1 MYLDTLVLLVLKEIF
16 KDPYLM
22 NYIYNIYEKDEI
34 YLMSILHKIKSSD
47 FRDDIKLLYPDFIKT
62 SIFENI
68 RFNTEDDLEP
78 GYSSY
83 SVKPLTECGYIIN
96 YSITPPLK
104 KPICEY
110 SDYKKNYKG
119 VKLLNDMRKKYS
131 ITEYGR
137 DKIKLILKKRNRYLN
152 NELNNLSKLSIW
164 YDFKNK
170 CFSDI

>member
-83 SVKPLTECGYIIN
+83 SVKPLVNCGYYYNNFGEI
-96 YSITPPLK
+96 L
-104 KPICEY
+104 PICKY
-110 SDYKKNYKG
+110 SDTKKNYNG
-119 VKLLNDMRKKYS
+119 VKLLNDIRKKYS